1 MIALALALITF
12 VVELG
17 SIFGGRSLLERPIVT
32 GTLVGVVMGDPL
44 NGMLIGATLELA
56 FIGLFS
62 IGAAIPPSVP
72 VGGVLGTAL
81 ALAAG
86 AGPETALVLAF
97 PAAALGL
104 LVENT
109 SYAVINP
116 TLLHRADA
124 YARRGSIRG
133 VGAMHISAG
142 LIEATL
148 VSTLVGVAFALG
160 SGTVSAIVEI
170 IPPQISIAL
179 QIATGILPALGFA
192 LLGRMLINKRVVP
205 FLFIGF
211 LVVAYLQLPIVG
223 VAAFGVMA
231 AWLLILRRR
240 APEPVPAGGRIEEDE
255 DDF

>member
-12 VVELG
+12 AVELA

-32 GTLVGVVMGDPL
+32 GTLVGLVMGDPL
-44 NGMLIGATLELA
+44 NGMIIGATLELA

-81 ALAAG
+81 ALAADG
-86 AGPETALVLAF
+86 GPETALVLAF

-116 TLLHRADA
+116 MLLHRADT
-124 YARRGSIRG
+124 YAARGSIRG
-133 VGAMHISAG
+133 VGAMHVSAG

-160 SGTVSAIVEI
+160 SGTVADIVAVV
-170 IPPQISIAL
+170 PPQVSVAL

-192 LLGRMLINKRVVP
+192 LLGRMLITKRVVP
-205 FLFIGF
+205 FFFIGF
-211 LVVAYLQLPIVG
+211 LVVAYLQLPIVA
-223 VAAFGVMA
+223 VAAFGAMA
-231 AWLLILRRR
+231 AWLLIQRRST
-240 APEPVPAGGRIEEDE
+240 PSPVAAGNTLE
-255 DDF
+255 DDDDF